1 MYSGFHGEV
10 FNNIHLDASLREYFL
25 DYSYK
30 GVFLDVGAFE
40 PIKISNSYHFENNG
54 WDVYCFEAN
63 TNGIP
68 LLKEYRKNVFN
79 YAIYDEDKDAVQF
92 NVVESNGW
100 TTGFSAIELSD
111 EISKT
116 FVCNNKIITQVTV
129 PQRKLNTIMVN
140 ELKHITTIDILSI
153 DIEGGEQKCLYGF
166 DLKKYIPKIILIEN
180 ITNNIN
186 LQQYIEK
193 YDYIL
198 DKIISYNQIY
208 RHASFIPSTNESS
221 SKV

>member
-10 FNNIHLDASLREYFL
+10 FNNIHLDASLREYFP

-79 YAIYDEDKDAVQF
+79 YAIYDEDKDAFQF

-100 TTGFSAIELSD
+100 TAGFSAIELSD

-166 DLKKYIPKIILIEN
+166 DLSKYIPKIILIEN
-180 ITNNIN
+180 INTNIN
-186 LQQYIEK
+186 LQRYIEK
-193 YDYIL
+193 YGYIL
-198 DKIISYNQIY
+198 DKTISYNQIY
-208 RHASFIPSTNESS
+208 RHTSFVPNTHKSS
-221 SKV
+221 NNV